1 MNTPIVSLCPRMHS
15 GSGRGGAE
23 NRKGNFRRN
32 LPTPVLRMCKD
43 ALHFLQKSPR
53 LCYCAM
59 LCCIVIS
66 AILAF
71 SVMRPERKSVQGPIS
86 PLKGELSDGITQ
98 FLHTASSFNE
108 VLALQRQIDRSEE
121 RRVGKECV
129 SKCRSRWSPY
139 H

>member
-1 MNTPIVSLCPRMHS
+1 MCPRMHS
-15 GSGRGGAE
+15 ESGRGGAK
-23 NRKGNFRRN
+23 NRQGNVRRK
-32 LPTPVLRMCKD
+32 LPTTVSRIGKD
-43 ALHFLQKSPR
+43 AVHFLQKSPR

-108 VLALQRQIDRSEE
+108 VLALQRRSEE
-121 RRVGKECV
+121 HTSELQSLMRISYAVF
-129 SKCRSRWSPY
+129 
-139 H
+139 